1 MSNTRQVKLSDG
13 SEFEFLSDKYI
24 DLGLLKKIAELS
36 DSELYSLVTDA
47 GVKYEGKPSKTDLI
61 MSLDEID
68 TAVLKDLYKKYTA
81 K

>member
-1 MSNTRQVKLSDG
+1 MNNKTIKLSDG
-13 SEFEFLSDKYI
+13 SEFEFLSDKDI
-24 DLGLLKKIAELS
+24 DLDLLKKIAELS
-36 DSELYSLVTDA
+36 DSKLYSLVTDA

-68 TAVLKDLYKKYTA
+68 TAVLKDLYKKYIV